1 MKVRKLWVDVL
12 SENRNP
18 VNGMAIEYM
27 APKVVNGEV
36 EIEIDDEDITSEVR
50 FWETALIM
58 YVLGYELSM
67 NTVKNH
73 MMKT

>member
-1 MKVRKLWVDVL
+1 MNVL

-18 VNGMAIEYM
+18 KNDIAIEYM
-27 APKVVNGEV
+27 APKVVNAEV

-58 YVLGYELSM
+58 YVLRYALSM
-67 NTVKNH
+67 KTVKNH